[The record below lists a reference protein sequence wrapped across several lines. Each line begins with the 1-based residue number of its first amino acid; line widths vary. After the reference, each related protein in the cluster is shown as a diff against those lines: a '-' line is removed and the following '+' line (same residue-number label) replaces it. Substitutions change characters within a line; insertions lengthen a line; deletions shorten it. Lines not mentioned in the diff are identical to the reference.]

1 MTHFAKV
8 VDGIVTRVI
17 VAEPDFFTTSGFM
30 DDSPGK
36 WIQTYKDAS
45 QRVKHAGVGDKY
57 DYELDAFI
65 GPKPYPSWS
74 LNSGHRWESPA
85 GPIPEEEG
93 KLFRWDE
100 ENQVWVKED
109 E

>member
-17 VAEPDFFTTSGFM
+17 VAEPDFFSTSGFM

-45 QRVKHAGVGDKY
+45 QRGNYAGIGYKY
-57 DYELDAFI
+57 DPELDAFI
-65 GPKPYPSWS
+65 GKQPYPSWV
-74 LNSGHRWESPA
+74 LNSSHHWESPLGSA
-85 GPIPEEEG
+85 PEEEG
-93 KLFRWDE
+93 KSFAWKE
-100 ENQVWVKED
+100 ETQEWIEII
-109 E
+109 